1 MIVFETIFGI
11 PAQVS
16 AQAPA
21 RVNLMGEHTDYN
33 NGFVLPTVLPR
44 ETTVQIAVDTS
55 GRGKFEAFSA
65 NYQQRAERSFDTR
78 SQDHWSDYLL
88 ACLQQLKKRSID
100 LPSLKIFVQSTI
112 PIGAGVASSAA
123 LEVAFLKAV
132 RDLLKL
138 NLTDLEIAL
147 IAQKAESEGVGMPCG
162 VMDQMVSSL
171 GQPNYGFFLDTQD
184 LSFEHIPLPTYYQFA
199 VIHSGKTRALVESGY
214 KKRRKEC
221 EAAAAFLHVSSLRDV
236 YLPDLERAEDMP
248 DTLRKRAAH
257 VVTENQRVL
266 NSVAALKNNRIADFG
281 KLMNASHLSQKNLFE
296 VTIKETDSLWEA
308 AIEYGA
314 IGARQTGGGFGGAI
328 VALVPTHAVQSWW
341 NFVSKACPEA
351 SLIC

>member
-44 ETTVQIAVDTS
+44 ETIVQIAVDTS

-65 NYQQRAERSFDTR
+65 NYQQRAERGFDTR
-78 SQDHWSDYLL
+78 LQDHWTDYLL
-88 ACLQQLKKRSID
+88 ACLQQLKKRPID

-162 VMDQMVSSL
+162 VMDQIVSSL

-184 LSFEHIPLPTYYQFA
+184 LSFEHIPLPTNYQFA

-221 EAAAAFLHVSSLRDV
+221 EAAAAFLHVS
-236 YLPDLERAEDMP
+236 
-248 DTLRKRAAH
+248 
-257 VVTENQRVL
+257 
-266 NSVAALKNNRIADFG
+266 
-281 KLMNASHLSQKNLFE
+281 
-296 VTIKETDSLWEA
+296 
-308 AIEYGA
+308 
-314 IGARQTGGGFGGAI
+314 
-328 VALVPTHAVQSWW
+328 THIPH
-341 NFVSKACPEA
+341 FKT
-351 SLIC
+351 

>member
-88 ACLQQLKKRSID
+88 ACLQQLKKRPID

-123 LEVAFLKAV
+123 LEVAVLKAV

-147 IAQKAESEGVGMPCG
+147 IAQKAEIEGVGMPCG

-184 LSFEHIPLPTYYQFA
+184 LSFEHIPLPTNYQFP

-236 YLPDLERAEDMP
+236 YLPDLERAKDMP
-248 DTLRKRAAH
+248 DTLRKRAMH
-257 VVTENQRVL
+257 VMTENQRVL
-266 NSVAALKNNRIADFG
+266 NSVAALKNSRIADFG
-281 KLMNASHLSQKNLFE
+281 KLMNASHLSQKNQFE
-296 VTIKETDSLWEA
+296 VTVKETDSLWEA

-314 IGARQTGGGFGGAI
+314 IGARQTGGGFWWRDRCSGSHPCRSK
-328 VALVPTHAVQSWW
+328 LVE
-341 NFVSKACPEA
+341 FRLK
-351 SLIC
+351 SLS